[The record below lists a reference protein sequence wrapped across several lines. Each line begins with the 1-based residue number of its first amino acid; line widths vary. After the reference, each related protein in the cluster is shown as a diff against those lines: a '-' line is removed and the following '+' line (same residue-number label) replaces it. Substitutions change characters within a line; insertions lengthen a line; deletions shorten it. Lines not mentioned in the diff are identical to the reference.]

1 MRRMLLDHIE
11 NAYRN
16 VRTNRGRSLL
26 TTAGIAIG
34 VASVTCILAL
44 SDGVSSMINNQV
56 SSLDGHLMVIRPG
69 LQNNDPNAYVNP
81 IAQQSFST
89 SSLTEADVAA
99 IAKLPGV
106 EASVPLMTLTGSL
119 TSAQKTLKNYPALA
133 TTPDFIKTADIS
145 LRAGEFIGDVTSTT
159 TAVVG
164 TQLAIDLFNT
174 DHPIGEQFTMRG
186 VTFTVIGVISRS
198 DDPINFN
205 NIDINNAVIFSLER
219 GKLFHESRA
228 QIQQIDVLTTTNV
241 DTHDLSK
248 RVHETLLS
256 AHAGEEDF
264 GVLTDSEINKPA
276 NELYVAI
283 IQVMAAIATI
293 SLVVG
298 GIGIMNIMLVGV
310 AEQTREIGIRKA
322 VGASNGSIVMQ
333 FLMESLMMSLFGGAL
348 GYLLGYVLAFVIS
361 ASLYFL
367 PVFTWQTAAA
377 ALSMSVVIGVIF
389 GLYPALKAARK
400 DTIES
405 LRQYR

>member
-56 SSLDGHLMVIRPG
+56 GSLDGHLMVIRPG

-81 IAQQSFST
+81 VAQQSFST

-99 IAKLPGV
+99 VAKLPGV
-106 EASVPLMTLTGSL
+106 EASVPLMTLTGTL
-119 TSAQKTLKNYPALA
+119 TSAHKTVKNYPALA
-133 TTPDFIKTADIS
+133 TTPDFIKTADVAI
-145 LRAGEFIGDVTSTT
+145 RTGEFIGDVTSTT
-159 TAVVG
+159 TAVIG

-174 DHPIGEQFTMRG
+174 DRPIGEQFTMRG
-186 VTFTVIGVISRS
+186 VTFTVIGVIARA

-205 NIDINNAVIFSLER
+205 NIDINSAVIFSIER

-228 QIQQIDVLTTTNV
+228 QIQQIDVLTTT
-241 DTHDLSK
+241 DADDLSEK
-248 RVHETLLS
+248 VHATLLS
-256 AHAGEEDF
+256 THAGEEDF
-264 GVLTDSEINKPA
+264 SVLTGDEINRPA
-276 NELYVAI
+276 NQLYIAI
-283 IQVMAAIATI
+283 IQVMAAIAAI

-322 VGASNGSIVMQ
+322 VGASNGSIVLQ
-333 FLMESLMMSLFGGAL
+333 FLIESLMVSLFGGAL

-361 ASLYFL
+361 TFLYFL

-377 ALSMSVVIGVIF
+377 ALGMSVVVGVLF